1 MRPDDKCPTNAKEWT
16 IAARNK
22 NCDSI
27 QQSCSKR
34 TASNNQRYVFQYHC
48 VINVWRNATLE
59 VCALNRTILEH
70 CAEFNEMGAVVQD
83 NYYTDCTRLEPP
95 CPTIL
100 QFCRSLQI
108 SNLLQYWE
116 KYSSPKE

>member
-59 VCALNRTILEH
+59 NIALNLTKWELSYKITI
-70 CAEFNEMGAVVQD
+70 
-83 NYYTDCTRLEPP
+83 
-95 CPTIL
+95 IL
-100 QFCRSLQI
+100 I
-108 SNLLQYWE
+108 VHG
-116 KYSSPKE
+116 